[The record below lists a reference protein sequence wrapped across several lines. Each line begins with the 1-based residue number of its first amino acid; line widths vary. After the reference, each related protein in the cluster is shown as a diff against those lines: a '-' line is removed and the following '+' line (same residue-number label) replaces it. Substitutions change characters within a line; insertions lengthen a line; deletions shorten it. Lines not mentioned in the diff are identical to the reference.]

1 MVSKGSIG
9 LSWKDLSER
18 IGQENIL
25 SYYLGITKLPCL
37 INSPLRKDDKPSFGF
52 KYHSD
57 GNITYYD
64 FSTKEGGSLLT
75 FLKQYFNAS
84 YTEVINK
91 VGTDLL
97 ITSLPSDIKLKI
109 NRKIG
114 KVTLDSEV
122 DIKVKIRNFKP
133 YDIEYW
139 SSYGISKEW
148 LNFGK
153 IYPISHFFVNKNN
166 QNYTIPAD
174 KYAYVYIENKDNK
187 LSLKIYQPYSL
198 YKWINTH
205 NSSVWDLWE
214 QLPPTGDKLIIT
226 SSRKDALCIWSN
238 TGVPATSLQAESYLP
253 KPQVIEELKRRFK
266 TIYVLYDNDFTKQQN
281 WGNLFGQKLAMTYGL
296 KQIEIPRELNSK
308 DSSDLYKNYNSDIF
322 VSEINKLLN

>member
-1 MVSKGSIG
+1 MISKGSIG

-25 SYYLGITKLPCL
+25 SYYLGITKLPCV
-37 INSPLRKDDKPSFGF
+37 INSPLRKDERPSLGF

-64 FSTKEGGSLLT
+64 FSTKEKGSLLA
-75 FLKQYFNAS
+75 FLKQYFNMS
-84 YTEVINK
+84 YTDVINK
-91 VGTDLL
+91 IGIDLL

-109 NRKIG
+109 NKRMG
-114 KVTLDSEV
+114 KVTLDSDV
-122 DIKVKIRNFKP
+122 DIKVKIRNFKS

-139 SSYGISKEW
+139 ASYGISKEW
-148 LNFGK
+148 LKFGK
-153 IYPISHFFVNKNN
+153 IYAISHFFVNKNN
-166 QNYTIPAD
+166 RNYTIPAD
-174 KYAYVYIENKDNK
+174 KYAYVYIEHKDGK
-187 LSLKIYQPYSL
+187 ISLKIYQPYSL
-198 YKWINTH
+198 YKWISTH

-253 KPQVIEELKRRFK
+253 KPQVINELKQRFK

-281 WGNLFGQKLAMTYGL
+281 WGNLYGQKLAMTFDL